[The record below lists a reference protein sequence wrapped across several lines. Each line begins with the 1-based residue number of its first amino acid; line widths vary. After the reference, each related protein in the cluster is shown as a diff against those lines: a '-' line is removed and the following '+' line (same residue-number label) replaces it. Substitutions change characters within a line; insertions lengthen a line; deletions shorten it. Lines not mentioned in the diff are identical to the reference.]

1 MKRLRRILVAAA
13 LAALV
18 VLVALFGVAF
28 AARWHDGPIGPF
40 PGGPLVEGEPVAP
53 PADGWGS
60 VAKVQ
65 TLELEVAPDAPRSV
79 TTWFLVVD
87 GVLYVPSADAASKT
101 WPGQVVQD
109 PRVRVR
115 LDGKLY
121 ELAATRVEDAE
132 IGRRLS
138 GAVREKYGFGNGE
151 RVEGAWA
158 FALAPRSAAT
168 P

>member
-1 MKRLRRILVAAA
+1 MRRLRRIVVAGA

-28 AARWHDGPIGPF
+28 AARGHDGPIGPF
-40 PGGPLVEGEPVAP
+40 PGGPLVAGQVAEP
-53 PADGWGS
+53 PAAGFGALD
-60 VAKVQ
+60 AIQ

-87 GVLYVPSADAASKT
+87 GALYVPSADAASKT
-101 WPGQVVQD
+101 WPGQVVAD

-115 LDGKLY
+115 IDGAIY
-121 ELAATRVEDAE
+121 ELAATRVDDPAL
-132 IGRRLS
+132 GKRLS
-138 GAVREKYGFGNGE
+138 EAVRAKYGFGDGE

-158 FALAPRSAAT
+158 FALGPRR
-168 P
+168 

>member
-1 MKRLRRILVAAA
+1 MKWLRRIVVAAA

-28 AARWHDGPIGPF
+28 AARWHDGPISPF
-40 PGGPLVEGEPVAP
+40 PAGPLVAGEVAP
-53 PADGWGS
+53 APDWSS
-60 VAKVQ
+60 VASIQ

-101 WPGQVVQD
+101 WPNQVVQD

-115 LDGKLY
+115 IDGKIY
-121 ELAATRVEDAE
+121 ELAAKRV
-132 IGRRLS
+132 
-138 GAVREKYGFGNGE
+138 
-151 RVEGAWA
+151 
-158 FALAPRSAAT
+158 
-168 P
+168 